1 MDSLQSLQLKVNLS
15 VMDGNELLSLPEWSA
30 ALIWIGAW
38 CRKHQFPCKRLIT
51 FAVLPTRDLAS
62 AFACIGSLLAGA
74 KAFEDSLS
82 WTRFSRLPAESKV
95 FWCLLDGRKRYE
107 GNVVGLEM
115 DSGLEFM
122 VVKVLNAPRRADR
135 GSIFKISQRR
145 FDDYKFSE
153 EKPPSTSKI
162 FSFKN
167 AEQFI
172 SNLLGKINPNWIEAD
187 GAEGILITSMA
198 NFEKTLSG
206 LSLKIDGQQLLPMRD
221 LLCIELNGKQAHSKL
236 RMSHPRGNLSG
247 NFPLVILDGPD
258 AFYIHEHLDNASNL
272 LVILDRSE
280 YREGIHNNVLQLK
293 SNAEDF
299 PKDYFHDIPD
309 NFPSGIEFAAYVI
322 DRG

>member
-1 MDSLQSLQLKVNLS
+1 MDSLQSLQLKGNLS

-30 ALIWIGAW
+30 ALIWLGAW
-38 CRKHQFPCKRLIT
+38 CRKHQFSHKRLIT

-62 AFACIGSLLAGA
+62 AFACIGSLFAGA
-74 KAFEDSLS
+74 RAFEDTLS
-82 WTRFSRLPAESKV
+82 WARFSCLPAESKV
-95 FWCLLDGRKRYE
+95 FWCLKDGRRRYE

-115 DSGLEFM
+115 NSGLKFM
-122 VVKVLNAPRRADR
+122 VVKVLKAPRHVDR
-135 GSIFKISQRR
+135 GSIFKISQKY
-145 FDDYKFSE
+145 FDDYKFTE

-167 AEQFI
+167 TEQFI
-172 SNLLGKINPNWIEAD
+172 CNLLGKINPKWIEVD

-206 LSLKIDGQQLLPMRD
+206 LSLKIDGQQFLPMRD
-221 LLCIELNGKQAHSKL
+221 LLCIEINGKQAHAKL

-258 AFYIHEHLDNASNL
+258 AFYVHEHLDNASNL

-280 YREGIHNNVLQLK
+280 YREGIHNDVLQLK
-293 SNAEDF
+293 STAEDL
-299 PKDYFHDIPD
+299 PKNYFCDIPD